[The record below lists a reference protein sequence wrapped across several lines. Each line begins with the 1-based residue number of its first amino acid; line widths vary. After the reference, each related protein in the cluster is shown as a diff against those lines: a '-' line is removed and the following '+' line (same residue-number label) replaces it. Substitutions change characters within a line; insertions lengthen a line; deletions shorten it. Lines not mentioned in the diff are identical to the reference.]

1 MNEKTYLF
9 NPFNC
14 KNVSEKEIQ
23 NMYNTIFD
31 DLLEDPNSLFEY
43 AHNIEVYANM
53 NYLLGEVIARLTR
66 DIINIKTEIEIVKA
80 KKTVEERNN
89 WNTER
94 DGRMPAMAYFE
105 ALGTRFCQDGI
116 NRLADKECSLK
127 RFKNAY
133 TSTENKINALKKKL
147 ESIKFEEFNN

>member
-66 DIINIKTEIEIVKA
+66 DIINIKTEIEIDKA

-105 ALGTRFCQDGI
+105 ALGTRFCQNDI
-116 NRLADKECSLK
+116 KLLADKNCSLK
-127 RFKNAY
+127 RFQNAY
-133 TSTENKINALKKKL
+133 KSIEEKMNALKKKL